1 MTAISSLLSTTSAN
15 TNSTSAA
22 SKKTSNDELD
32 QSDFLRLLTTQLQ
45 NQDPTK
51 PLDSQEFTAQM
62 AQFSTLN
69 VLTDIKTS
77 MNTLVQ
83 SIQ

>member
-1 MTAISSLLSTTSAN
+1 MTTISSLLSTAAN
-15 TNSTSAA
+15 ASSTSSA
-22 SKKTSNDELD
+22 SQKTTNDQLD

-51 PLDSQEFTAQM
+51 PLDGQEFTAQL

-69 VLTDIKTS
+69 VMTDIKTS
-77 MNTLVQ
+77 LDTLVK
-83 SIQ
+83 SL

>member
-1 MTAISSLLSTTSAN
+1 MTTISSLLSTAAN
-15 TNSTSAA
+15 TSSTS
-22 SKKTSNDELD
+22 SVSQKTTNDQLD

-51 PLDSQEFTAQM
+51 PLDGQEFTAQL

-69 VLTDIKTS
+69 VMTDIKTS
-77 MNTLVQ
+77 LDTLIKSV
-83 SIQ
+83 

>member
-1 MTAISSLLSTTSAN
+1 MTTISSLLSTAAN
-15 TNSTSAA
+15 TSSISSA
-22 SKKTSNDELD
+22 SQKTTNEQLD

-51 PLDSQEFTAQM
+51 PLDGQEFTAQL

-69 VLTDIKTS
+69 VMTDIKTS
-77 MNTLVQ
+77 VDTLVK
-83 SIQ
+83 SI

>member
-1 MTAISSLLSTTSAN
+1 MTSISSLLSTAAN
-15 TNSTSAA
+15 TSSTS
-22 SKKTSNDELD
+22 SVSQKTTNDQLD

-51 PLDSQEFTAQM
+51 PLDGQEFTAQL

-69 VLTDIKTS
+69 VMTDIKTS
-77 MNTLVQ
+77 VDTLVK
-83 SIQ
+83 SI